1 MDAAKDLS
9 IGFYA
14 MADDPAVAVRA
25 NRRKRMDRAL
35 EAIEGVVC
43 AANDYLERLVIFIF
57 TNFACSHTKYL
68 SHAVALAAVSD
79 LFSQAKII
87 LIFRSGP
94 ASPMPATARIPAP
107 VLTWRVLAGI
117 CKGSCQLPLRL
128 GKWR

>member
-43 AANDYLERLVIFIF
+43 AGNDYLERLVIFIF

-87 LIFRSGP
+87 FDLQIRTGIANASYSADSRPGADLASSGWD
-94 ASPMPATARIPAP
+94 
-107 VLTWRVLAGI
+107 L
-117 CKGSCQLPLRL
+117 
-128 GKWR
+128 